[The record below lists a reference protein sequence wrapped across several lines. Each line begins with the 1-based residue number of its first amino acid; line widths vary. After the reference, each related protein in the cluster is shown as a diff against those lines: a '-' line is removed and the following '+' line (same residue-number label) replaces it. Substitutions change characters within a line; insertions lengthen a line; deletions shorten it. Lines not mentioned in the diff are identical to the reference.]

1 MMSLKGHFML
11 KVFVLIFISFSL
23 SAKTLE
29 PAKGSD
35 TSFDSQPEY
44 MAILAKV
51 KSFGTFVTAGKNAD
65 APKVEVTPKDPSRG
79 QMAIEEA
86 KARNREIIAQQR
98 GEERKAIEADMT
110 KDGFAADLAKMKAD
124 DKRIRDG
131 WKKEVRDQL
140 KIWQTQQ
147 KIFLGKIKVYKEATF
162 AIPAKVEK
170 IVETPILPRDIP
182 EVHIVH
188 SAFKLPV
195 RDQEGRATCAAFTGV
210 RAMEMILAQNDETQD
225 LSEQYF
231 YYASKPDCQKGP
243 CSKKGSWVTNGY
255 DYLSKHPIPLE
266 KNCPYSSTVDS
277 QNETQLD
284 LRESCKQGNL
294 KVSKYERIKTLAEV
308 IDRLKKNM
316 PVIMSSKLTANFYVN
331 EGMVSIEDSDKNGNV
346 DSHAM
351 GHAYLA
357 VGIMELPEKLHA
369 KEGKFCLVVNN
380 SWGAGW
386 GAGGYSCLTENWIL
400 KYRLPTSF
408 VAVSTLNTI

>member
-1 MMSLKGHFML
+1 ML
-11 KVFVLIFISFSL
+11 KALVLMLISFSL
-23 SAKTLE
+23 SAKTFE
-29 PAKGSD
+29 PAATPD

-51 KSFGTFVTAGKNAD
+51 KSFGTFITPTKITD
-65 APKVEVTPKDPSRG
+65 SPKVEEKPKQPSRG
-79 QMAIEEA
+79 QMAVEEA
-86 KARNREIIAQQR
+86 KARNREILANQR
-98 GEERKAIEADMT
+98 SEEKKAAESDLT
-110 KDGFAADLAKMKAD
+110 KDAFAADLAKMKAD
-124 DKRIRDG
+124 DKRVRDG

-162 AIPAKVEK
+162 VIPVKEEK

-210 RAMEMILAQNDETQD
+210 RAMEMILAQNGETQD

-231 YYASKPDCQKGP
+231 YFASKPDCQKGP

-255 DYLSKHPIPLE
+255 DYLSKYPIPLE
-266 KNCPYSSTVDS
+266 KNCPYSSNVDS
-277 QNETQLD
+277 KNETQLD
-284 LRESCKQGNL
+284 LRESCKEGNV

-308 IDRLKKNM
+308 IDRLKKNR
-316 PVIMSSKLTANFYVN
+316 PVIMSSKLTPNFYVN
-331 EGMVSIEDSDKNGNV
+331 EGMVTMEDSEKNGNV

-369 KEGKFCLVVNN
+369 REGKFCLVVNN
-380 SWGAGW
+380 SWGTGW
-386 GAGGYSCLTENWIL
+386 GAGGYACLTENWIL

-408 VAVSTLNTI
+408 VAVSTLSTI

>member
-1 MMSLKGHFML
+1 ML
-11 KVFVLIFISFSL
+11 KALVLILISFSL
-23 SAKTLE
+23 SAKTFE
-29 PAKGSD
+29 PAATPD

-51 KSFGTFVTAGKNAD
+51 KSFGTFVTPTTKTD
-65 APKVEVTPKDPSRG
+65 SHKVEEKPKQPSRG
-79 QMAIEEA
+79 LVAVEEA
-86 KARNREIIAQQR
+86 KARNREILANQR
-98 GEERKAIEADMT
+98 SEEKKAADSDLT
-110 KDGFAADLAKMKAD
+110 KDAFAADLAKMKAD
-124 DKRIRDG
+124 DKRVRDG

-147 KIFLGKIKVYKEATF
+147 KIFLGKIKVYKDATF
-162 AIPAKVEK
+162 VIPVKEEK

-210 RAMEMILAQNDETQD
+210 RAMEMILAQNGETQD

-231 YYASKPDCQKGP
+231 YFASKPDCQKGP

-255 DYLSKHPIPLE
+255 DYLSKYPIPLE
-266 KNCPYSSTVDS
+266 KNCPYSSSVDS
-277 QNETQLD
+277 KNETQLD
-284 LRESCKQGNL
+284 LRESCKQGNV

-308 IDRLKKNM
+308 IDRLKKNR
-316 PVIMSSKLTANFYVN
+316 PVIMSSQLTPNFYVN
-331 EGMVSIEDSDKNGNV
+331 EGMVTMEDSEKNGNV

-357 VGIMELPEKLHA
+357 VGIMELPEKLHPR
-369 KEGKFCLVVNN
+369 EGKFCLVVNN
-380 SWGAGW
+380 SWGTGW
-386 GAGGYSCLTENWIL
+386 GAGGYACLTENWIL

-408 VAVSTLNTI
+408 VAVSTLSTI

>member
-1 MMSLKGHFML
+1 ML
-11 KVFVLIFISFSL
+11 KALVLIFVSL
-23 SAKTLE
+23 SVTAKTLE
-29 PAKGSD
+29 PAAGPD

-51 KSFGTFVTAGKNAD
+51 KSFGTFVTPTTKTE
-65 APKVEVTPKDPSRG
+65 APKVEEKKKEPSRG
-79 QMAIEEA
+79 QMAVEEA
-86 KARNREIIAQQR
+86 KARNREILAQQR
-98 GEERKAIEADMT
+98 GEEKKAAEADLT
-110 KDGFAADLAKMKAD
+110 KDSFAADLAKMKSE

-131 WKKEVRDQL
+131 WKKEVKDQL

-162 AIPAKVEK
+162 PIPVKEEK

-210 RAMEMILAQNDETQD
+210 RAMEMILAQNGETLD

-255 DYLSKHPIPLE
+255 DYLSKHPVPLE
-266 KNCPYSSTVDS
+266 KDCPYSSKVDAK
-277 QNETQLD
+277 NETQLD
-284 LRESCKQGNL
+284 LRESCQQGNV
-294 KVSKYERIKTLAEV
+294 KVSKYERIKSLAEV

-316 PVIMSSKLTANFYVN
+316 PVIMSSKLTPNFYVN
-331 EGMVSIEDSDKNGNV
+331 EGMVTIEDSEKNGNV

-380 SWGAGW
+380 SWGTGW

-408 VAVSTLNTI
+408 VAVSTLSM

>member
-1 MMSLKGHFML
+1 ML
-11 KVFVLIFISFSL
+11 KALVLILISFSL
-23 SAKTLE
+23 SAKTFE
-29 PAKGSD
+29 PAATPD

-51 KSFGTFVTAGKNAD
+51 KSFGTFVTPTTKTD
-65 APKVEVTPKDPSRG
+65 SPKVEEKPKQPSRG
-79 QMAIEEA
+79 LVAVEEA
-86 KARNREIIAQQR
+86 KARNREILANQR
-98 GEERKAIEADMT
+98 SEEKKAADSDLT
-110 KDGFAADLAKMKAD
+110 KDAFAADLAKMKAD
-124 DKRIRDG
+124 DKRVRDG

-162 AIPAKVEK
+162 VIPVKEEK

-210 RAMEMILAQNDETQD
+210 RAMEMILAQNGETQD

-231 YYASKPDCQKGP
+231 YFASKPDCQKGP

-255 DYLSKHPIPLE
+255 DYLSKYPIPLE
-266 KNCPYSSTVDS
+266 KNCPYSSSVDS
-277 QNETQLD
+277 KNETQLD
-284 LRESCKQGNL
+284 LRESCKQGNV

-308 IDRLKKNM
+308 IDRLKKNR
-316 PVIMSSKLTANFYVN
+316 PVIMSSQLTPNFYVN
-331 EGMVSIEDSDKNGNV
+331 EGMVTMEDSEKNGNV

-357 VGIMELPEKLHA
+357 VGIMELPEKLHPR
-369 KEGKFCLVVNN
+369 EGKFCLVVNN
-380 SWGAGW
+380 SWGTGW
-386 GAGGYSCLTENWIL
+386 GAGGYACLTENWIL

-408 VAVSTLNTI
+408 VAVSTLSTI

>member
-1 MMSLKGHFML
+1 MSLKGHIML
-11 KVFVLIFISFSL
+11 KALVLILVSFSL

-29 PAKGSD
+29 PASGPD
-35 TSFDSQPEY
+35 TSFDSQPEF

-51 KSFGTFVTAGKNAD
+51 KSFGSFSTPTAKTETSKIEEK
-65 APKVEVTPKDPSRG
+65 PKTPSRG
-79 QMAIEEA
+79 QMAVEEA
-86 KARNREIIAQQR
+86 KARNREILAQQR
-98 GEERKAIEADMT
+98 GEEKKAAEADLT
-110 KDGFAADLAKMKAD
+110 KDSFAADLAKMKSE

-131 WKKEVRDQL
+131 WKKEVKDQL
-140 KIWQTQQ
+140 RIWQTQQ

-162 AIPAKVEK
+162 QIPVKEEK

-188 SAFKLPV
+188 SSFKIPV

-210 RAMEMILAQNDETQD
+210 RAMEILLAQNGEKQD

-243 CSKKGSWVTNGY
+243 CSKKGSWVTNGF
-255 DYLSKHPIPLE
+255 DYLMKHPMPPE
-266 KNCPYSSTVDS
+266 KNCPYSSNVDS
-277 QNETQLD
+277 KNETQLA
-284 LRESCKQGNL
+284 LKETCLQGDV
-294 KVSKYERIKTLAEV
+294 KVSKYERIQTLAEV

-316 PVIMSSKLTANFYVN
+316 PVIMSSKLTPNFYVN
-331 EGMVSIEDSDKNGNV
+331 EGMVTIEDSEKNGNL

-357 VGIMELPEKLHA
+357 MGIMELPEKLHA
-369 KEGKFCLVVNN
+369 KEGKFCLVVSN

-408 VAVSTLNTI
+408 VAVNAVSM